1 MLKLFLYIPTTHYF
15 NVARLFFMV
24 LVAAPSY
31 RQAYLFFVDDK
42 VKRLGTQAIVLVMI
56 TIAEVALVIKTG
68 SDFEIPEMPYEN
80 KVGIVVVLSA
90 YVVFSAL
97 LLRKSR
103 KAKYYEER
111 KNE

>member
-1 MLKLFLYIPTTHYF
+1 
-15 NVARLFFMV
+15 MV

-31 RQAYLFFVDDK
+31 RQAYLFFVDEK

-68 SDFEIPEMPYEN
+68 SDFDIPEMPYEN
-80 KVGIVVVLSA
+80 KVAIVIVLSA
-90 YVVFSAL
+90 YVIFSAL

-103 KAKYYEER
+103 KAKYYEDR